1 MRRSLPP
8 LNAVKA
14 FECAGRHQSLT
25 DAASELGVTHGA
37 ISRQIKILEDWLSV
51 RLLVKEGRG
60 VVLTAEGQRFL
71 NEVTKLLDGLA
82 TASEQLTGSQN
93 RRVLRINAPQT
104 FTMRWLI
111 PLLPDFT
118 ARHPD
123 IEVRLAASILPLD
136 KVSDHYDIAIRR
148 GSLGVA
154 STAFLGE
161 TCLPVASPQL
171 LSSMPVHQ
179 VQDLKNHTLLHAESV
194 PELWQRWLQRVGHP
208 DLNGRAQLRFEPLYH
223 SIQAAVDGAGIAM
236 GPSALVAAD
245 VAAGRL
251 VQLFPDMTLTMDDF
265 HVLVA
270 PDSSNFRHAKAF
282 ERWLI
287 TQGTSTTGQ
296 PQQS

>member
-25 DAASELGVTHGA
+25 DAADELGVTHGA
-37 ISRQIKILEDWLSV
+37 ISRQIKILEDWLGV
-51 RLLVKEGRG
+51 RLLMKEGRG
-60 VVLTAEGQRFL
+60 VVLTAQGRLFL
-71 NEVTKLLDGLA
+71 GEATKLLDGLA
-82 TASEQLTGSQN
+82 AASQQLTGRQDL
-93 RRVLRINAPQT
+93 RVLRINAPQT

-111 PLLPDFT
+111 PRLPDFT
-118 ARHPD
+118 ALHPE
-123 IEVRLAASILPLD
+123 IEIRLAASILPLD
-136 KVSDHYDIAIRR
+136 KVIDHHDVAIRR
-148 GSLGVA
+148 GALGA
-154 STAFLGE
+154 SSTAFLSE

-171 LSSMPVHQ
+171 LSSMPLHQ

-194 PELWQRWLQRVGHP
+194 PDLWQRWLDRARQPG
-208 DLNGRAQLRFEPLYH
+208 LSGKAQLRFEPLYH

-251 VQLFPDMTLTMDDF
+251 VQLFADMPLTMDDF

-270 PDSSNFRHAKAF
+270 PDSSNFRDAKAF

-287 TQGTSTTGQ
+287 TQGQ
-296 PQQS
+296 PHQPDTNT

>member
-37 ISRQIKILEDWLSV
+37 ISRQIKILEDWLGV

-71 NEVTKLLDGLA
+71 GETTRLLDGLA
-82 TASEQLTGSQN
+82 TASEQLSGSQN

-111 PLLPDFT
+111 PRLPDFT
-118 ARHPD
+118 ARHPE

-136 KVSDHYDIAIRR
+136 KVSDHYDVAIRR
-148 GSLGVA
+148 GSLGAA
-154 STAFLGE
+154 STAFLSE

-194 PELWQRWLQRVGHP
+194 PDLWQRWLQRAGHA
-208 DLNGRAQLRFEPLYH
+208 DLSGRAQLRFEPLYH

-251 VQLFPDMTLTMDDF
+251 VQLFPDMALPMDDF

-270 PDSSNFRHAKAF
+270 PDNNNFRHAKAF

-287 TQGTSTTGQ
+287 TQGEA
-296 PQQS
+296 